1 MKAGKKISTSEVKR
15 KLIADADNPGAW
27 DEPIKVPPSR
37 AARPEWYRQTNHL
50 ELAARFYVLSL
61 LHRLGAE
68 ANLTYEQPHNI
79 DITAVK
85 QSGEALSI
93 EVKTLAGTSQWD
105 VEKFS
110 ARKHHFL
117 VFVCFEYEWRDPQI
131 VPDVYIWPSERL
143 KAFINRKKATTIS
156 VPAVAS
162 QLDPTSAWE
171 EFVSQRAA

>member
-1 MKAGKKISTSEVKR
+1 M
-15 KLIADADNPGAW
+15 
-27 DEPIKVPPSR
+27 
-37 AARPEWYRQTNHL
+37 
-50 ELAARFYVLSL
+50 
-61 LHRLGAE
+61 
-68 ANLTYEQPHNI
+68 
-79 DITAVK
+79 
-85 QSGEALSI
+85 
-93 EVKTLAGTSQWD
+93 KTLAGTSQWD